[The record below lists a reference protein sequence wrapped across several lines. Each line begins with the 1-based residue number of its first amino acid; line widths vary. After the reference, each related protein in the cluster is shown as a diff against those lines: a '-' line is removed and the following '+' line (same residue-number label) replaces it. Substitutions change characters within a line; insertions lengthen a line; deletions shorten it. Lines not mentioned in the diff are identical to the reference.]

1 MGGPD
6 VSSEVVTSSEV
17 ANVEHRDTSHSVAG
31 ELFSEIQQFVQ
42 TRGDL
47 LKAEIRQK
55 LPHLL
60 NAAGMGLAGGLL
72 LVTGYLFLALAVVV
86 LIASAFP
93 QNPYRWFFGFLIVGI
108 VSVGFGAIG
117 VFLAKSEFDVGFK
130 RPERTLTVLKG
141 DKDWMRALWQTLRTM
156 F

>member
-1 MGGPD
+1 MNSCEA
-6 VSSEVVTSSEV
+6 V
-17 ANVEHRDTSHSVAG
+17 NVERIDQSHSITA
-31 ELFSEIQQFVQ
+31 ELIGEIQQLLH

-47 LKAEIRQK
+47 FKAEIKQK

-60 NAAGMGLAGGLL
+60 NAARMGLVGALL

-93 QNPYRWFFGFLIVGI
+93 ENPYRWFFGFLIVGI
-108 VSVGFGAIG
+108 LSVGFGAIG
-117 VFLAKSEFDVGFK
+117 AFLAKSEFDQGSS
-130 RPERTLTVLKG
+130 PPNATLTVLRE
-141 DKDWMRALWQTLRTM
+141 DKNWMRGLWQTVRMM

>member
-1 MGGPD
+1 MNDP
-6 VSSEVVTSSEV
+6 EV
-17 ANVEHRDTSHSVAG
+17 ADVQHNDRSPSLTT
-31 ELFSEIQQFVQ
+31 ELIREIQQFVH

-47 LKAEIRQK
+47 FKTEIKQK

-60 NAAGMGLAGGLL
+60 NAAGMGLAGVLL

-93 QNPYRWFFGFLIVGI
+93 QNSYRWFFGFLIVGI
-108 VSVGFGAIG
+108 ISVGFGAIG
-117 VFLAKSEFDVGFK
+117 AFLAKSEFDLGSK
-130 RPERTLTVLKG
+130 PPERTLTVLKG
-141 DKDWMRALWQTLRTM
+141 DKVWMRGLWQTMRTM

>member
-1 MGGPD
+1 VSGPEA
-6 VSSEVVTSSEV
+6 VNEVTTVQSND
-17 ANVEHRDTSHSVAG
+17 ASHSVIA
-31 ELFSEIQQFVQ
+31 ELINEIQQFVH
-42 TRGDL
+42 TRRDL
-47 LKAEIRQK
+47 FKAEIKQT

-108 VSVGFGAIG
+108 ISVGFGAIG
-117 VFLAKSEFDVGFK
+117 AFLAKSEFDLGFK

-141 DKDWMRALWQTLRTM
+141 DKDWMRGLWQTMRAL